1 MRPSGLIWKKVGE
14 SGLEVSLGAQL
25 NYGPLSRKRAGP
37 PRREGP
43 AEGAEPLS
51 TADRG
56 GVRPGAL
63 RPLPARKRSAPLP
76 ARDLAGVR
84 GKTRRAP
91 GDPPCEDEVPRAGQ
105 LLRPGRFDGRAGARP
120 RAADPARH
128 REIARRRRRDRE
140 HRSPRRLRP
149 DCPLLPPGE
158 RGLLRRGLRRPFEAA
173 ELGPKPWETG
183 DGRRKTFDPDTGR
196 FWLPKSSNGW
206 HPSAAGSSSMRR
218 SAPAVTRRRFSKRSP
233 ESDSSGS
240 TETPTRWRRPGAVS
254 NVSEGASPSS
264 APTSR
269 ISPQRFQ
276 KASGPTGSWPTS
288 ASPQCRSTVR
298 SAVSRFVATG
308 RSTCGWGGKVKPL
321 PTSFR

>member
-43 AEGAEPLS
+43 AGGAEPLS
-51 TADRG
+51 TAGRG
-56 GVRPGAL
+56 GVRSRAL
-63 RPLPARKRSAPLP
+63 RHLPARKRSAPLP

-149 DCPLLPPGE
+149 DCPLLALGE

-173 ELGPKPWETG
+173 ELGPKPLETG
-183 DGRRKTFDPDTGR
+183 DGRRKTLSPDPGR

-206 HPSAAGSSSMRR
+206 SPSAEDSSSTRR
-218 SAPAVTRRRFSKRSP
+218 SARAVTRRRCSTRGPGSG
-233 ESDSSGS
+233 SSGS
-240 TETPTRWRRPGAVS
+240 TATPTRWSWAEAVS
-254 NVSEGASPSS
+254 NGSAGAPPL
-264 APTSR
+264 AARPSR
-269 ISPQRFQ
+269 I
-276 KASGPTGSWPTS
+276 
-288 ASPQCRSTVR
+288 
-298 SAVSRFVATG
+298 
-308 RSTCGWGGKVKPL
+308 
-321 PTSFR
+321 